1 MQPSVLPDLAH
12 NDSRAMHWLATAA
25 AVFAT
30 VAVAG
35 LLQPGDGAASAS
47 AATAAPAGTAAP
59 RTSTAEAPDPAGVVF
74 PLVCGSVG
82 QAVGRQ
88 ARGDLDGDGKP
99 ETVVAVHCAAGS
111 GTPPDA
117 LYVLTHG
124 SGAAPRVVATLVD
137 PALRL
142 TVGELAVENAVVSA
156 TTLGYSSNQVPSCC
170 PDQREETT
178 WRWSGGA
185 FVRSV
190 ARADAGV

>member
-12 NDSRAMHWLATAA
+12 NDSRTMHWLATAA

-35 LLQPGDGAASAS
+35 VLQPGDPTASAS
-47 AATAAPAGTAAP
+47 AAPVGTTAP
-59 RTSTAEAPDPAGVVF
+59 RVTAEAPDPAGVVF

-111 GTPPDA
+111 GTPPDGV
-117 LYVLTHG
+117 YVLTHG
-124 SGAAPRVVATLVD
+124 SGAVPRIVATLVD
-137 PALRL
+137 PALRT
-142 TVGELAVENAVVSA
+142 TVGELAVGNAVVSA
-156 TTLGYSSNQVPSCC
+156 TTLGYSSDEVPRCC
-170 PDQREETT
+170 PDQREEIT

-185 FVRSV
+185 FLRSV
-190 ARADAGV
+190 ARPDAGV

>member
-35 LLQPGDGAASAS
+35 LLQPGEPTATAS
-47 AATAAPAGTAAP
+47 AAAAAPAGNAAP
-59 RTSTAEAPDPAGVVF
+59 EITAGAPDPTGVVF
-74 PLVCGSVG
+74 PLTCGSVG
-82 QAVGRQ
+82 QTVGRQ

-111 GTPPDA
+111 GTPPDGV
-117 LYVLTHG
+117 YVLTHG

-185 FVRSV
+185 FVRSA
-190 ARADAGV
+190 ARPDAGV

>member
-12 NDSRAMHWLATAA
+12 NDSRTMHWLATAA

-35 LLQPGDGAASAS
+35 VLQPGDPAATAS
-47 AATAAPAGTAAP
+47 AATAAPAGTPAP
-59 RTSTAEAPDPAGVVF
+59 RVTAGAPDPTGVVF

-82 QAVGRQ
+82 QTVGRQ

-111 GTPPDA
+111 GTPPDG

-137 PALRL
+137 PAQRM

-156 TTLGYSSNQVPSCC
+156 TTLGYSSDAVPQCC

-178 WRWSGGA
+178 WRWTGGA
-185 FVRSV
+185 FLRSV
-190 ARADAGV
+190 AKSDAGV